1 MKKILSLLMLT
12 ACILAACTS
21 VDDTLK
27 PSDDIYVSVLE
38 TQDTVRVIP
47 GDTVHFHFMVST
59 NNGAI
64 TRIEFVS
71 DESIIEGH
79 PEKMTF
85 SLIDTTMTLT
95 ADAEGYLSREVSS
108 LVVDYPCYVKSNP
121 AILGNTQQITFRAT
135 NKQGNRGE
143 NYIRF
148 RGYNSRKNITTLRLI
163 DDYQAKGKSRFV
175 SLDDY
180 RAYNENQFLH
190 EDTIVESDAVIKD
203 KIDLVVGF
211 TWPGGIYSF
220 YSPAN
225 PALETYL
232 TGVGITG
239 YQAGEMHASSFYRIE
254 GVGGHQLNDSIAN
267 ETDTTKK
274 LALIN
279 RRKTLDTEWFDT
291 VDDAYLEQLDFSQAA
306 DYIEVTGGFYA
317 IRTDDGRHGI
327 IWVSYPNV
335 FDNPIPITIERG
347 IYQAVSTE

>member
-79 PEKMTF
+79 PENMTF
-85 SLIDTTMTLT
+85 SLIDTTMVLT
-95 ADAEGYLSREVSS
+95 ANTEGYLSREVSS
-108 LVVDYPCYVKSNP
+108 LIVDYPCYVKSNP

-211 TWPGGIYSF
+211 T
-220 YSPAN
+220 
-225 PALETYL
+225 
-232 TGVGITG
+232 
-239 YQAGEMHASSFYRIE
+239 
-254 GVGGHQLNDSIAN
+254 
-267 ETDTTKK
+267 
-274 LALIN
+274 
-279 RRKTLDTEWFDT
+279 
-291 VDDAYLEQLDFSQAA
+291 
-306 DYIEVTGGFYA
+306 
-317 IRTDDGRHGI
+317 
-327 IWVSYPNV
+327 
-335 FDNPIPITIERG
+335 
-347 IYQAVSTE
+347 

>member
-85 SLIDTTMTLT
+85 S
-95 ADAEGYLSREVSS
+95 
-108 LVVDYPCYVKSNP
+108 
-121 AILGNTQQITFRAT
+121 
-135 NKQGNRGE
+135 
-143 NYIRF
+143 
-148 RGYNSRKNITTLRLI
+148 LI

-347 IYQAVSTE
+347 IYQAASTE

>member
-108 LVVDYPCYVKSNP
+108 LVVDYPCYVKPNP
-121 AILGNTQQITFRAT
+121 AILGGTQQITFRAT
-135 NKQGNRGE
+135 NKPGRELHPLPGIQLAEKHHDPAPHR
-143 NYIRF
+143 RLSSQRQVAF
-148 RGYNSRKNITTLRLI
+148 RQPRRL
-163 DDYQAKGKSRFV
+163 
-175 SLDDY
+175 
-180 RAYNENQFLH
+180 
-190 EDTIVESDAVIKD
+190 
-203 KIDLVVGF
+203 
-211 TWPGGIYSF
+211 PGI
-220 YSPAN
+220 
-225 PALETYL
+225 
-232 TGVGITG
+232 
-239 YQAGEMHASSFYRIE
+239 Q
-254 GVGGHQLNDSIAN
+254 
-267 ETDTTKK
+267 
-274 LALIN
+274 
-279 RRKTLDTEWFDT
+279 
-291 VDDAYLEQLDFSQAA
+291 
-306 DYIEVTGGFYA
+306 
-317 IRTDDGRHGI
+317 
-327 IWVSYPNV
+327 
-335 FDNPIPITIERG
+335 
-347 IYQAVSTE
+347 

>member
-85 SLIDTTMTLT
+85 SLIDTTMVLT
-95 ADAEGYLSREVSS
+95 ADTEGYLSREVSS
-108 LVVDYPCYVKSNP
+108 LIVDYPCYVKSNP

-148 RGYNSRKNITTLRLI
+148 RGYNTKKYSTRVTILDN
-163 DDYQAKGKSRFV
+163 YSAKGKSRFF
-175 SLDDY
+175 SLPNY
-180 RAYNENQFLH
+180 RAYTENSFLR
-190 EDTIVESDAVIKD
+190 EDTVIDGAEEIKQN
-203 KIDLVVGF
+203 ISLVFRYNSSGD
-211 TWPGGIYSF
+211 YHM

-225 PALETYL
+225 PELQTYL
-232 TGVGITG
+232 ESIGITG
-239 YQAGEMHASSFYRIE
+239 YNAGEILSVSLDQKEADWKRAYE
-254 GVGGHQLNDSIAN
+254 K
-267 ETDTTKK
+267 E
-274 LALIN
+274 ALPW
-279 RRKTLDTEWFDT
+279 LDGSNLKGW
-291 VDDAYLEQLDFSQAA
+291 DD
-306 DYIEVTGGFYA
+306 
-317 IRTDDGRHGI
+317 
-327 IWVSYPNV
+327 
-335 FDNPIPITIERG
+335 PIPSKYAVRGIPYQVLIGQDGKFVGLGFHSQEELKSTIEN
-347 IYQAVSTE
+347 YLNTH

>member
-85 SLIDTTMTLT
+85 S
-95 ADAEGYLSREVSS
+95 
-108 LVVDYPCYVKSNP
+108 
-121 AILGNTQQITFRAT
+121 
-135 NKQGNRGE
+135 
-143 NYIRF
+143 
-148 RGYNSRKNITTLRLI
+148 LI

-335 FDNPIPITIERG
+335 FDNPVPITIERG